1 MPTPPRVLI
10 LRCPGTN
17 CDLETATAFERA
29 GAACDRLHVNALVEN
44 PALPARYQILCLPGG
59 FSYGDDIAAGA
70 ILATRLKHRLGD
82 LLRHF
87 IDGDHLVLG
96 ICNGMQV
103 MMRLGLLTA
112 DVPAAVAADGHGLGG
127 DGLDGGG
134 DVPPATLT
142 WNRHG
147 RFEDRWVDLMTDDR
161 HDCVFFRGTEKL
173 YLPIAHAEG
182 RFVTR
187 DAETLE
193 AMAVA
198 GRLPLRYGD
207 AVPAAGDE
215 SLSFPINPNGGDGN
229 VAAVC
234 DATGRVMGMMPHP
247 ERHVD
252 PLHHPAWTRRRE
264 QPEHGDGMAVFQ
276 NAVDYFTA

>member
-1 MPTPPRVLI
+1 MKTQPRVLI

-29 GAACDRLHVNALVEN
+29 GAACDRLHVNALIDN
-44 PALPARYQILCLPGG
+44 PTVAERYQILCLPGG

-70 ILATRLKHRLGD
+70 ILATRLRHRLGD

-112 DVPAAVAADGHGLGG
+112 DVPVAVAAGMDTEPSSATL
-127 DGLDGGG
+127 
-134 DVPPATLT
+134 PPATLT

-147 RFEDRWVDLMTDDR
+147 RFEDRWVNLSVDPR
-161 HDCVFFRGTEKL
+161 HQSVFFRGVERMF
-173 YLPIAHAEG
+173 LPIAHAEG
-182 RFVTR
+182 RFVAR
-187 DAETLE
+187 DNETLT
-193 AMAVA
+193 AMADA
-198 GRLPLRYGD
+198 GRLPLLYGD
-207 AVPAAGDE
+207 SVPAAGDPP
-215 SLSFPINPNGGDGN
+215 LAFPDNPNGGDGN

-264 QPEHGDGMAVFQ
+264 QPEHGDGMVVFQ
-276 NAVDYFTA
+276 NAVDYFAR